1 MKEESSTG
9 SLTDMADDVF
19 AESLKSPE
27 CIETLFN
34 CLKNVERQTKDIY
47 TLAHSTQDRQ
57 IKCENQL
64 IDLRESINFL
74 SDKFKEY
81 EEDRAKKDNVIEDLK
96 SEVDNL
102 STRIE
107 KLEKL
112 QDQQEQYSRRN
123 CLLVHGIAE
132 EKKEITDEVII
143 NTINETLDLDITL
156 RDLQR
161 THRIGKPK
169 KAGGK
174 TRPIIVKFVRQND
187 RIN

>member
-1 MKEESSTG
+1 M
-9 SLTDMADDVF
+9 
-19 AESLKSPE
+19 
-27 CIETLFN
+27 
-34 CLKNVERQTKDIY
+34 ERQTKDIY

-96 SEVDNL
+96 SEMDSL
-102 STRIE
+102 PTRIE

-112 QDQQEQYSRRN
+112 QDRPEQYSRRN